1 MFEFRRF
8 AMAVKPLPIIQRV
21 HTDVNKALWT
31 GLITVLI
38 FFAVFTLPHIEQNQA
53 AYRTA
58 IAAEISEENDAYCRR
73 WNFVPGTSVYRS
85 CLDDLQA
92 LRSSIEKRVLEDY
105 EF

>member
-1 MFEFRRF
+1 
-8 AMAVKPLPIIQRV
+8 MAVKPLPIIQRV

-53 AYRTA
+53 AHRA
-58 IAAEISEENDAYCRR
+58 AEAAEILTENDAYCRH
-73 WNFVPGTSVYRS
+73 WNFVPGTNAYRS
-85 CLDDLQA
+85 CLDDVQT
-92 LRSSIEKRVLEDY
+92 LRASIEKRLNEEY